1 MNKYTKN
8 QIWFNLEKII
18 SIVIAM
24 SIITLTAALMSSCT
38 TTQDIVHSHTLKY
51 PCPTFKN
58 K

>member
-8 QIWFNLEKII
+8 QVWFNLEKII

-24 SIITLTAALMSSCT
+24 TIITLTAFLMSSCT

-51 PCPTFKN
+51 PCPTFKSN
-58 K
+58 